1 MIATGG
7 LLRISARKQDPLRP
21 PSQVP
26 KRKRKAKKRRKNDVV
41 VVKGKLKLCSVSGLI
56 ALCGILVLLVGIAM
70 AVVGYWPKANVVNRE
85 GGKHLPPVGSSH
97 HAPTTANSSSS
108 GNKNRSRGHSETS
121 GGVNSSSVGAPRS
134 TPPARPAA
142 PSPSSSTS
150 VGFFFHKEK
159 TSFPH
164 KCALPFPECFSL
176 TRSDPMGCVP
186 SGLFLF
192 LGTPPNLVILLNV
205 GREIF
210 YLMYSQLIGKEVSF
224 QAPKHQ
230 KNIASLLAGKLVV

>member
-1 MIATGG
+1 MPE
-7 LLRISARKQDPLRP
+7 SK
-21 PSQVP
+21 
-26 KRKRKAKKRRKNDVV
+26 
-41 VVKGKLKLCSVSGLI
+41 
-56 ALCGILVLLVGIAM
+56 
-70 AVVGYWPKANVVNRE
+70 
-85 GGKHLPPVGSSH
+85 
-97 HAPTTANSSSS
+97 
-108 GNKNRSRGHSETS
+108 
-121 GGVNSSSVGAPRS
+121 
-134 TPPARPAA
+134 
-142 PSPSSSTS
+142 SP
-150 VGFFFHKEK
+150 FHKEK